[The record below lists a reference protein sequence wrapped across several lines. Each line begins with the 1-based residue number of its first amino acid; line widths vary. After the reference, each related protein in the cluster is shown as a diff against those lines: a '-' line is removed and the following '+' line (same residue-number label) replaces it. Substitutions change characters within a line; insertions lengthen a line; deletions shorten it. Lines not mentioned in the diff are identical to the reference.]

1 MQVPPIFI
9 GSYACTVHCIY
20 TATFVYTVYYI
31 LKQLKIHIL
40 VYTVT
45 TERGQKY
52 SDTSNFPYSM
62 YISNKT
68 LEIFVSAKA
77 ELNVV
82 FMCNFNINL

>member
-20 TATFVYTVYYI
+20 TATFA
-31 LKQLKIHIL
+31 
-40 VYTVT
+40 
-45 TERGQKY
+45 Y
-52 SDTSNFPYSM
+52 SVLQNVDKSIQTLLIFR
-62 YISNKT
+62 IQCIFQIK